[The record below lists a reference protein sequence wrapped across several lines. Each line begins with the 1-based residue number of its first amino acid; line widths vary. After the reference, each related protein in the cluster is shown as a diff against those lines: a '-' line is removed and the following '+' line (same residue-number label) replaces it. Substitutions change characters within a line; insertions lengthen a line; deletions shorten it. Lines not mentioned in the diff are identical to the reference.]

1 MIIDRIHTWVC
12 TLWLAVVLWS
22 CVVSCVHCVKVT
34 VRLTRSSK
42 RMGGVDG
49 HLEQWVG
56 FAGFLF
62 GDEPSNLVVRLY
74 KEMFIQG

>member
-1 MIIDRIHTWVC
+1 
-12 TLWLAVVLWS
+12 
-22 CVVSCVHCVKVT
+22 VSCVHCVKVT

-56 FAGFLF
+56 FAGVFVRN
-62 GDEPSNLVVRLY
+62 EPSSLVVRLY
-74 KEMFIQG
+74 KEMFIRFNREVFLRGLRRAIDFCMGPYLS